1 MRGRVWVWRRM
12 SEAVKVMGRRVPACG
27 GGRGLAEEGLEAAE
41 SVRANSPG
49 ERGGGMSP
57 CHNAPSLHVSPA
69 FSPIFW
75 GRGQNQP
82 GGRVGGCLSS
92 TRAITCVGW
101 VR

>member
-49 ERGGGMSP
+49 ERGGMSP
-57 CHNAPSLHVSPA
+57 CHNHPA
-69 FSPIFW
+69 FTCLLLFLPIFW

-82 GGRVGGCLSS
+82 GARVGGCLSS
-92 TRAITCVGW
+92 TRALTCVGL
-101 VR
+101 VC